1 MKLIERLWALNLVD
15 GKLIVIMTIFL
26 LHAGFAGLV
35 FKIMF
40 SGLMLGQKGM
50 YYLKKRLI
58 NLCIIYIIMSFI

>member
-1 MKLIERLWALNLVD
+1 MKLIERLRALNLVD

-26 LHAGFAGLV
+26 LHAGLV

-50 YYLKKRLI
+50 YY
-58 NLCIIYIIMSFI
+58 

>member
-1 MKLIERLWALNLVD
+1 MKLIEGLWALNLVD

-26 LHAGFAGLV
+26 LHAGFTGPV

-50 YYLKKRLI
+50 YYLKKTI
-58 NLCIIYIIMSFI
+58 D

>member
-1 MKLIERLWALNLVD
+1 MKLIEGLWALNLVD

-26 LHAGFAGLV
+26 LHAGFTGLV

-50 YYLKKRLI
+50 YYFKKT
-58 NLCIIYIIMSFI
+58 MD

>member
-1 MKLIERLWALNLVD
+1 MKLIEGLWALNLVD

-26 LHAGFAGLV
+26 LHAGFTGLV

-50 YYLKKRLI
+50 YYLKKTI
-58 NLCIIYIIMSFI
+58 D